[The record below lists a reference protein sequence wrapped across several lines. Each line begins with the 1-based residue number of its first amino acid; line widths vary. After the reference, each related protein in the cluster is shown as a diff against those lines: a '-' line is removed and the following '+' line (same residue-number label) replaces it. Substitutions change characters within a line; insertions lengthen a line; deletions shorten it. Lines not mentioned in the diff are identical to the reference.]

1 MPWTGFKKARTH
13 RGRKHKQKKCVKVVA
28 TDFSVSPRPVP
39 TSHLVLS
46 RSSPWREFAEDIEGV
61 TRTPLCS
68 SFLYFFFCFSHP
80 HRKYG
85 EWEKNTKTTTLNT
98 QHFRVLLSAS
108 TRPTRPQPFSNC
120 TIMPYA
126 NNSYFLD
133 KPVDPNALCKPSKK
147 CTTKPTLKSKSKK
160 EFTQQNEGR
169 CGLLTANNCCTA

>member
-28 TDFSVSPRPVP
+28 TDFSVSPGPVP

-68 SFLYFFFCFSHP
+68 SFLYFFLFFSSP
-80 HRKYG
+80 QEIWRVG
-85 EWEKNTKTTTLNT
+85 EKHKNHNIKHAALSCSPECLN
-98 QHFRVLLSAS
+98 QA
-108 TRPTRPQPFSNC
+108 PTRPQPFFNC

-169 CGLLTANNCCTA
+169 CALLTANNCCTA